1 MVRPKKTFYLS
12 WFLQIFFFFKEE
24 CSWITFSLLHTTPI
38 YQVLSDL
45 KYSSNPVTYLSSSFY
60 AVDLATII
68 VAWTTEVISNS
79 FPYFYSCLPQFIFDL
94 AATWIIKK
102 ERMRKKINIM

>member
-1 MVRPKKTFYLS
+1 MVCPKKPFYLS
-12 WFLQIFFFFKEE
+12 PSKLKKKKE

-38 YQVLSDL
+38 YHVLLDL
-45 KYSSNPVTYLSSSFY
+45 KYSSNPMTYLSSSFH

-79 FPYFYSCLPQFIFDL
+79 FPYFYSCLPQFIFHL

-102 ERMRKKINIM
+102 ERMRKKINIMWL

>member
-1 MVRPKKTFYLS
+1 MVCPKKTFYLS
-12 WFLQIFFFFKEE
+12 PFKLKKKKKKE
-24 CSWITFSLLHTTPI
+24 CSWITFSLLHATPI
-38 YQVLSDL
+38 HQVLSDM
-45 KYSSNPVTYLSSSFY
+45 KYSSNPVTYLSSSFH

-79 FPYFYSCLPQFIFDL
+79 FPYFYSCLPQFIFHL

-102 ERMRKKINIM
+102 EKWERKSI